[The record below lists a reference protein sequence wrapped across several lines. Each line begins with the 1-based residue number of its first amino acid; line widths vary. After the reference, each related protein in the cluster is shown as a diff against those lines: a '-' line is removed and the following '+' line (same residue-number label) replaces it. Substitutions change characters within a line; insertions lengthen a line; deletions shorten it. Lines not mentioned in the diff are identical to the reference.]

1 VSLKDYLENAV
12 TDEGAAKSEHE
23 IEGKLTPEQVQ
34 AFVEWERNLYGEGG
48 EVVAR
53 LDEQRAI
60 VSREQLRRLLPG
72 YVRSFIEKAA
82 PLLGLRID
90 GDLDGVFSFSEAR
103 PRALDP
109 FWPVLEEYPVE
120 SRNRFTLHDH
130 DRFSGTGFQPVT
142 FLHPGELFFDTIR
155 ESVASRF
162 SKDALRGAVF
172 VDPTASSPYFFH
184 LALTEIV
191 RKADPEFD
199 ALRRKNRSNI
209 GSPG

>member
-1 VSLKDYLENAV
+1 MSTRSRASSRPSRCKPSWNGSV
-12 TDEGAAKSEHE
+12 TCTARAARSSPA
-23 IEGKLTPEQVQ
+23 LTSSAQSSR
-34 AFVEWERNLYGEGG
+34 ASSFGG
-48 EVVAR
+48 C
-53 LDEQRAI
+53 
-60 VSREQLRRLLPG
+60 
-72 YVRSFIEKAA
+72 VRSFIEKAA